1 LTFDINADGSQPCS
15 TSTSTLVPEKG
26 KNKRSRQ
33 ISRKKKYCP
42 KVVCEGKPKR
52 TPVPKTPKPAL
63 ERASAS
69 TKKKKKKNNF
79 VTRTLI
85 FETQNDMEKPQNCSA
100 TLDLENHS
108 SIITTLDL
116 VNTELEKQAQVDQCC
131 TSRRLGPNFPQL
143 WKKRRAERRRRKN
156 MATIICLEILTS
168 PEKYCYSASMVS
180 LQHTTIMKDKRFKCE
195 ETLCQPEAKRTRKRP
210 NMYTR
215 RHNMHTRRLNTA
227 DLTIARWPIQN
238 LCKTL
243 VETKKKKRSK
253 GCTRRRSNLTAL
265 PVCNQLQS
273 ERQEQ
278 KLEIS
283 HGPEI
288 WKDAF
293 VNSEFY
299 AGKSEASLAKDSKA
313 QLRGTFHSS
322 ETTYWI
328 VSIDP

>member
-1 LTFDINADGSQPCS
+1 MTFDINADGSQPCS
-15 TSTSTLVPEKG
+15 TSTSTLVPKNG
-26 KNKRSRQ
+26 NNKRSRQ

-42 KVVCEGKPKR
+42 KVVCEGKPKK
-52 TPVPKTPKPAL
+52 TPIPRTPKPAL
-63 ERASAS
+63 TSAS
-69 TKKKKKKNNF
+69 VKKKKKKNNS

-85 FETQNDMEKPQNCSA
+85 FETQNDMKKPQNYS
-100 TLDLENHS
+100 TTFDSENHP
-108 SIITTLDL
+108 SIITSLDL
-116 VNTELEKQAQVDQCC
+116 VNTELEKQVQVDQCC

-156 MATIICLEILTS
+156 MATIICLEILTAA
-168 PEKYCYSASMVS
+168 EKYCYPASMVS
-180 LQHTTIMKDKRFKCE
+180 FQHMTVMNDKRFKCE
-195 ETLCQPEAKRTRKRP
+195 ETLCQPEAKRTRKRT

-215 RHNMHTRRLNTA
+215 RRNTA
-227 DLTIARWPIQN
+227 DLIIARWPIQN
-238 LCKTL
+238 LCRTL

-299 AGKSEASLAKDSKA
+299 AGKSEGSLAKDSNF
-313 QLRGTFHSS
+313 QLRGTFHLP

-328 VSIDP
+328 VSIDS